1 MVSRRLDA
9 FLVTGQSNVRYL
21 TGFSGSNG
29 LCLVTGRAA
38 VFMTDSRYT
47 TQVRDE
53 VIGWRIVIAST
64 GMFQAAADRHLLP
77 ARVRVGIEEQH
88 LTVAELR
95 NLRRLFPGVRFVPVS
110 LLVESIAAVKD
121 EDEISLIRNAVGIT
135 DAVFAAILPL
145 IKPGVRERDVAAE
158 ISALHRRYGAEGD
171 AFDPIVAS
179 GPRGAL
185 PHARPTAR
193 KFRRGEMITL
203 DLGCRVQ
210 GYHSDLTRTVALGR
224 PSPTMKKIYAIVHD
238 AQQRA
243 IDAAHSGMAACD
255 LDAVARRAIR
265 RNGYGRFFIHALGH
279 GLGLHVHDPLRVS
292 ARSTEILREGF
303 VLTIEPGIYLPGIG
317 GVRIEDDVVIRRD
330 GCAVLN
336 RAPKD
341 LLTV

>member
-1 MVSRRLDA
+1 MAARRLDA
-9 FLVTGQSNVRYL
+9 FLVTGLPNVRYL

-29 LCLVTGRAA
+29 LCLVTGRTAA
-38 VFMTDSRYT
+38 FVTDSRYT
-47 TQVRDE
+47 TQSREE
-53 VIGWRIVIAST
+53 VTGWRIVIAPGSL
-64 GMFQAAADRHLLP
+64 FQASADRRLLP
-77 ARVRVGIEEQH
+77 ARSRIGVEEQH
-88 LTVAELR
+88 LSVAELR

-110 LLVESIAAVKD
+110 LLIESIAAVKD
-121 EDEISLIRNAVGIT
+121 DGEIALIRKAAGIT
-135 DAVFAAILPL
+135 DAVFAAILPML
-145 IKPGVRERDVAAE
+145 KPGVRESDIAAE

-210 GYHSDLTRTVALGR
+210 GYHSDMTRTVAIGR
-224 PSPTMKKIYAIVHD
+224 PSSTMKTVYAIVRD

-243 IDAAHSGMAACD
+243 VDAAHSGMAARD
-255 LDAVARRAIR
+255 LDRVARQAIR
-265 RNGYGRFFIHALGH
+265 RHGYGRYFIHALGH

-292 ARSTEILREGF
+292 AKSSEVLRDGY
-303 VLTIEPGIYLPGIG
+303 VLTIEPGIYLPGTG
-317 GVRIEDDVVIRRD
+317 GVRIEDDVVIRPD
-330 GCAVLN
+330 GCTVLN

-341 LLTV
+341 LLMV